1 MGKNPTIESLIL
13 TIRGQRVILTADLA
27 GLYGVA
33 TKRLNEQVRRNAER
47 FPGDFV
53 FRLSHEEFADLKSH
67 SIVSGHG
74 HAVLRS
80 QNVTLDALALRS
92 QNATLGTPLLASQ
105 NKVLKPGRYA
115 KYPPYAFTEHG
126 AIMAANVLNSPEA
139 VAMSV
144 YVVRAFVQM
153 RERLAANAAILKRL
167 AEIDKKLLE
176 HDHTLLTIWQKL
188 QPLLQPPPDPPRRR
202 IGFQTAR

>member
-13 TIRGQRVILTADLA
+13 TIRGQRVILAADLA

-67 SIVSGHG
+67 GIVSGHG

-105 NKVLKPGRYA
+105 NKVLKPGPLRQVPSLCLYRA
-115 KYPPYAFTEHG
+115 WRDHG
-126 AIMAANVLNSPEA
+126 RKCSKQPGSGGHERLCGPG
-139 VAMSV
+139 
-144 YVVRAFVQM
+144 VRANA
-153 RERLAANAAILKRL
+153 REARRQCSYSQAAGRDRQKAAG
-167 AEIDKKLLE
+167 A
-176 HDHTLLTIWQKL
+176 
-188 QPLLQPPPDPPRRR
+188 
-202 IGFQTAR
+202 